1 MALRRRIP
9 RWAQL
14 GPLLQFD
21 LQRNRRQARLSRVSS
36 VEDLRRI
43 AKRRT
48 PTGPFDYVDGAAESE
63 STHYGNRDA
72 FGELTFIPAILAAN
86 GDIDLRA
93 TVAGETFE
101 LPVGIAPTGFTR
113 MMQAEGEVAGVRAA
127 ERAGVPFSLSTMGTQ
142 SIEDVA
148 AAAPNATKWFQ
159 LYLWRDREASL
170 DLIQRAWA
178 AGYPNLLVTVDTAIA
193 GRRLRDVRNGLTVPP
208 KLTLGTVLD
217 ASYRPEWWFNFLTT
231 DPLTFASL
239 SDDTSSL
246 AALVNGMF
254 DPTLSMEDLAWI
266 REQWPGKLF
275 VKGVL
280 TAEDTQRS
288 LDNGADG
295 LVVSNHGGRQL
306 DRAPTSFDALPVVR
320 AAAGDDVEIIL
331 DSGIMHGADIL
342 AALAYGADFTLI
354 GRAYLYGL
362 MAAGEAGVR
371 KVLELLE
378 AQMRVTMH
386 LMGASTLADLNP
398 DMVRKAERDRGEG

>member
-9 RWAQL
+9 RWNDL
-14 GPLLQFD
+14 RPLMQFD
-21 LQRNRRQARLSRVSS
+21 VQLNRRQQRLSRVSS
-36 VEDLRRI
+36 IEDLRKI

-63 STHYGNRDA
+63 VTHRSNREA
-72 FGELTFIPAILAAN
+72 FAELEFVPAILAGN
-86 GDIDLRA
+86 DQLDLTA
-93 TVAGETFE
+93 SVAAETFR

-113 MMQAEGEVAGVRAA
+113 MMQAEGEIAGVRAA

-159 LYLWRDREASL
+159 LYLWRDRDASH

-178 AGYPNLLVTVDTAIA
+178 AGYRTLLVTVDTAIA

-217 ASYRPEWWFNFLTT
+217 ASYRPEWWINFLTT

-386 LMGASTLADLNP
+386 LMGAATLADLNP
-398 DMVRKAERDRGEG
+398 DMVRKAERG